1 MKKYAIFAL
10 LSVAAFAA
18 FAAFDVTKAPNV
30 IPVVAPQTIADG
42 TTNSVVFTARSL
54 KGIGAVV
61 VSADAVT
68 NRSLDVTLYVT
79 NAAAGGWTPYDSET
93 IADTNAFTRM
103 VAFPADGLT
112 FDLKL
117 EVGSLGEAS
126 TASAFILCY

>member
-1 MKKYAIFAL
+1 MKKLIFSAL
-10 LSVAAFAA
+10 ALAAAVA

-30 IPVVAPQTIADG
+30 IPLVAPQTIADG

-61 VSADAVT
+61 VSADAAT
-68 NRSLDVTLYVT
+68 NRSLDVTLYTT
-79 NAAAGGWTPYDSET
+79 NAAVGGWTPYVQET
-93 IADTNAFTRM
+93 IAETNAFTRM

-117 EVGSLGEAS
+117 EVGSIGEAS

>member
-1 MKKYAIFAL
+1 MKKLIFSAL
-10 LSVAAFAA
+10 ALAAAVA

-30 IPVVAPQTIADG
+30 IPLVAPQTIADG

-61 VSADAVT
+61 VSADAMT
-68 NRSLDVTLYVT
+68 NRSLDVTLYTT
-79 NAAAGGWTPYDSET
+79 NAASGGWTPYVQET
-93 IADTNAFTRM
+93 IAETNAFTRM

-117 EVGSLGEAS
+117 EVGSIGEAS

>member
-1 MKKYAIFAL
+1 MKKTIFA
-10 LSVAAFAA
+10 VAAVCAAVA

-61 VSADAVT
+61 VSADSVT
-68 NRSLDVTLYVT
+68 NRTIDVTLYVT
-79 NAAAGGWTPYDSET
+79 NAAAGGWTPYVAET

-112 FDLKL
+112 YDLKL
-117 EVGSLGEAS
+117 DVGSIGEAS
-126 TASAFILCY
+126 TATAFILCY

>member
-1 MKKYAIFAL
+1 MKKSLLCAAL
-10 LSVAAFAA
+10 AVTAAA

-30 IPVVAPQTIADG
+30 IPLFAPQAMTAD
-42 TTNSVVFTARSL
+42 TTNSITFTARSL

-61 VSADAVT
+61 VSADAAWG
-68 NRSLDVTLYVT
+68 RSVDVTLYTT
-79 NAAAGGWTPYDSET
+79 NAASGGWTPYVAET

-112 FDLKL
+112 YDLKL

>member
-1 MKKYAIFAL
+1 MKKSIFAAIAISAL
-10 LSVAAFAA
+10 AAL
-18 FAAFDVTKAPNV
+18 AAFDVTKAPNV
-30 IPVVAPQTIADG
+30 IPVIAPQSITAG
-42 TTNSVVFTARSL
+42 TTNAVTFAARSL

-61 VSADAVT
+61 VSADTAAG
-68 NRSLDVTLYVT
+68 RSLDVTLYTT
-79 NAAAGGWTPYDSET
+79 NAASGGWTPYVAET

-112 FDLKL
+112 YDLKL

>member
-1 MKKYAIFAL
+1 MKKLFLCAAL
-10 LSVAAFAA
+10 AVTAAA

-30 IPVVAPQTIADG
+30 IPLVAPQSITAG
-42 TTNSVVFTARSL
+42 TTNSVTFTARSL

-61 VSADAVT
+61 VSANAAAG
-68 NRSLDVTLYVT
+68 RSLDVTLYTT
-79 NAAAGGWTPYDSET
+79 NAAAGGWTPYVSET
-93 IADTNAFTRM
+93 IANTNAFTRM

>member
-1 MKKYAIFAL
+1 MKKYAVFAL
-10 LSVAAFAA
+10 LFAAMAA

-42 TTNSVVFTARSL
+42 TTNSVAFTARSL

-68 NRSLDVTLYVT
+68 NRSLDVTLYTT
-79 NAAAGGWTPYDSET
+79 NYAAGGWTPYVSET
-93 IADTNAFTRM
+93 IANTNAFTQM
-103 VAFPADGLT
+103 IAFPADGLT

-117 EVGSLGEAS
+117 DIGSIGEAS
-126 TASAFILCY
+126 NVSAFILCY

>member
-1 MKKYAIFAL
+1 MKKLIFSAL
-10 LSVAAFAA
+10 ALAAAVA

-30 IPVVAPQTIADG
+30 IPLVAPQTIADG

-61 VSADAVT
+61 VSADAAT
-68 NRSLDVTLYVT
+68 DRSLDVTLYTT
-79 NAAAGGWTPYDSET
+79 NAAAGGWTPYVQET
-93 IADTNAFTRM
+93 IAETNAFTRM

-117 EVGSLGEAS
+117 DVGSIGGAS

>member
-10 LSVAAFAA
+10 LSVAAVAA

-30 IPVVAPQTIADG
+30 IPVVAPQTVSSGA
-42 TTNSVVFTARSL
+42 TNAVVFTARSL

-61 VSADAVT
+61 VSANAAAG
-68 NRSLDVTLYVT
+68 RSLDVTLYTT
-79 NAAAGGWTPYDSET
+79 NAAAGGWTPYVSET
-93 IADTNAFTRM
+93 IANTNAFTRM